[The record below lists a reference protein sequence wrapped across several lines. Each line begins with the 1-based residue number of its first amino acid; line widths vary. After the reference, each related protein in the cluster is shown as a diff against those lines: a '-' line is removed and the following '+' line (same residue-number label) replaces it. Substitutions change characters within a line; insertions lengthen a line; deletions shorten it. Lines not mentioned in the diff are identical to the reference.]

1 MSQEEVRRYA
11 HEIET
16 EWKKSVR
23 AILSVSDL
31 LQEAFGELDNADWRD
46 LINQIGFSPSWV
58 SKMKKISECGRFKT
72 VKIRNRLPASYTL
85 IWEYASLTER
95 EWQGILA
102 IKTHPMPVSREATHS
117 SFQKGLIEW
126 RGENPHPDHKP
137 DIGIRLQKGLF
148 CGFTVPDDI
157 DDEIALEIKHLID
170 KIESK
175 LYHLG
180 VNIHYADAPT
190 PLKANL
196 VIRKKE
202 LADKLETKWVAHIH
216 KHNQSHG
223 RNENVEDIQKL
234 EDTLWQHRY
243 FEENG
248 KYPYEPTR
256 PQSVENKAHPFFV
269 GKYPSETIYKNLKT
283 THQIDK
289 KNSQNYGEGLPIS
302 SWTPITEWPEF
313 AEAKYIY
320 WTLEYCRA
328 ITSKQRGHW
337 KRKLANHS
345 RWKSGK
351 DKRTA
356 EKYLQMIEK
365 L

>member
-23 AILSVSDL
+23 AILSVADL
-31 LQEAFGELDNADWRD
+31 LQEAFIELDSNDWRD

-72 VKIRNRLPASYTL
+72 AKITNRLPASYTL
-85 IWEYASLTER
+85 LWEYASLTDR
-95 EWQGILA
+95 EWQGILN
-102 IKTHPMPVSREATHS
+102 IKTHPLPVSREATHS
-117 SFQKGLIEW
+117 SFQKGLIAW
-126 RGENPHPDHKP
+126 RGDNPHPDHKP
-137 DIGIRLQKGLF
+137 QPGIRLQKGIF
-148 CGFTVPDDI
+148 CGFSVPDDI
-157 DDEIALEIKHLID
+157 DDEKALEIKHLID

-180 VNIHYADAPT
+180 VNIHYADTPT

-196 VIRKKE
+196 VKKRKV
-202 LADKLETKWVAHIH
+202 LATKLEKKWIAYIH
-216 KHNQSHG
+216 KHNKAHG
-223 RNENVEDIQKL
+223 RNESVEDIQRL

-248 KYPYEPTR
+248 KYPYAADR
-256 PQSVENKAHPFFV
+256 PQSIENKKHPFYVDKFPIEV
-269 GKYPSETIYKNLKT
+269 ITKNLQT

-289 KNSQNYGEGLPIS
+289 KNLQNYGGLPIS

-328 ITSKQRGHW
+328 LTSKQRAYW
-337 KRKLANHS
+337 KRKLVNHS

-351 DKRTA
+351 DKRLA
-356 EKYLQMIEK
+356 EEYLKQIEK
-365 L
+365 I